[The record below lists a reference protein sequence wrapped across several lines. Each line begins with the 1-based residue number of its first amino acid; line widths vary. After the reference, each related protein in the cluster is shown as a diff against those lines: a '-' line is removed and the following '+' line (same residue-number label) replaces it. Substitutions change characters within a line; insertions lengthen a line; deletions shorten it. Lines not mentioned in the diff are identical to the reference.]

1 MVATQGP
8 PQIIAAPVGGWLGLA
23 FAPLAA
29 TQSTPFWQALVTNG
43 QLDTPEMSFWF
54 SRSPSGPDNDVPGG
68 VFTLGGAN
76 SSLYTGDIEFT
87 NLAVT
92 TPTFW
97 AVSLTG
103 VFPIL
108 CPLMRY

>member
-1 MVATQGP
+1 MITT
-8 PQIIAAPVGGWLGLA
+8 PVGGWMGLA

-29 TQSTPFWQALVTNG
+29 TQSTPFWQTLVSNG
-43 QLDTPEMSFWF
+43 QLNTPEMGFWL
-54 SRSPSGPDNDVPGG
+54 SRSTSTRDVNVSGG
-68 VFTLGGAN
+68 VFTLGGTN

-97 AVSLTG
+97 SLSLTG
-103 VFPIL
+103 ESPII
-108 CPLMRY
+108 CPLMTVLLMGDE

>member
-1 MVATQGP
+1 M
-8 PQIIAAPVGGWLGLA
+8 GLA

-29 TQSTPFWQALVTNG
+29 TQSTPFWQTLIANG
-43 QLDTPEMSFWF
+43 KFNTPEMGFWL
-54 SRSPSGPDNDVPGG
+54 SRSTSSPDADVPGG
-68 VFTLGGAN
+68 VFTLGGTN

-97 AVSLTG
+97 SLSLTSG
-103 VFPIL
+103 FPIL
-108 CPLMRY
+108 YSLMIVFLMEGG